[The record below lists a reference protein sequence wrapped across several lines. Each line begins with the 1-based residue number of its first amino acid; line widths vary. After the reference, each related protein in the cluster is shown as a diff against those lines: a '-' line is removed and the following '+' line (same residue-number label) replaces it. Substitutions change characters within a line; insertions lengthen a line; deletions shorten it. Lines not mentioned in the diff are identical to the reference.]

1 MSNQYTMKKYT
12 DEEVNKV
19 ISLYKSGMSIS
30 KIGANLKK
38 GKTNIKKI
46 LINNKIF
53 VNGRD
58 NIKIESSDFNI
69 NKIKKLFLDD
79 GLSCTKIS
87 ELYCVSRQLIVRLLK
102 SNGVVINS
110 NSNGKKIIL
119 TETQEEIIKKMYLD
133 EYKNTTEI
141 ATELKLNKNFISK
154 FLSNSGYRRS
164 ISKGVSI
171 DLVKRYKGVY
181 YDKYIDLL
189 PEYDKYRR
197 EVLSITNKQ
206 LINNLDNYNKRGVA
220 GKQGVYHLDHKF
232 SINEGFKQGI
242 KPEIIGNINNLE
254 FIPWEDNLSKRC
266 NCSITLNNLI

>member
-1 MSNQYTMKKYT
+1 MKKYT